1 MRAFCISGTCGNAR
15 VCHPIGYIRVIECQY
30 LCGSESRVCFLPPR
44 IRISFCALILA
55 IGAQA
60 TALCFG
66 SEIVVSVPDQ
76 EMALIA
82 RGKVVARYP
91 VSTSKFGIGDGVGSY
106 RTPLGVM
113 FVSSKVGDGLPSGA
127 VIKSRGPTG
136 EVIAPDAAGRDPIV
150 SQVLW
155 LRGKETQNRNARDR
169 CIYIHGTAE
178 EKWIGK
184 RASFGCVRMRS
195 KDVIALLRPGPYRHA
210 GDDLRQAID
219 RLPTARRTNPSWREL
234 IKTWTNPKF
243 FLSACTT
250 AHGAE
255 WPKVS

>member
-1 MRAFCISGTCGNAR
+1 MR
-15 VCHPIGYIRVIECQY
+15 
-30 LCGSESRVCFLPPR
+30 FLPPR

-55 IGAQA
+55 AGAPA
-60 TALCFG
+60 TAFCFG

-127 VIKSRGPTG
+127 VIKSRAPTG
-136 EVIAPDAAGRDPIV
+136 EVIAPNAAGRDPIV
-150 SQVLW
+150 SRVLW

-178 EKWIGK
+178 EKQIGK

-195 KDVIALLRPGPYRHA
+195 KDVIALYGQVHIGTPVTIS
-210 GDDLRQAID
+210 DK
-219 RLPTARRTNPSWREL
+219 RLNDFLPPQEPTLLARSD
-234 IKTWTNPKF
+234 
-243 FLSACTT
+243 
-250 AHGAE
+250 
-255 WPKVS
+255 